1 MSRSCLAI
9 FLYSFNLS
17 KFHIYIYQQLVN
29 LCYLREGKDPDHA
42 IQDISREI
50 FTIEI
55 VQRTI
60 IT

>member
-17 KFHIYIYQQLVN
+17 KFQIYISSSLICVTP
-29 LCYLREGKDPDHA
+29 REGEDPDHA